1 MDVQMGNSFTTIRA
15 IIDDHTVTGTSKALL
30 SGCRGRSG
38 NQCSEKRSV
47 GSGGLIESGDA
58 ALGDDKKVNR
68 GLWSDIAEGDP
79 VGTLRD
85 DLGGDFPGSDFLEQG
100 HALR

>member
-1 MDVQMGNSFTTIRA
+1 MDMEMGDGFATIRTVV
-15 IIDDHTVTGTSKALL
+15 DDHTISGTSKALL
-30 SGCRGRSG
+30 SGGRGRGG
-38 NQCSEKRSV
+38 NQCSQKRSV
-47 GSGGLIESGDA
+47 GSGGLIEAGDA

-68 GLWSDIAEGDP
+68 GLWGDIAEGDP
-79 VGTLRD
+79 VRTLRD